1 MSILL
6 NNSCFVFINKTLYDI
21 IFREEIVFLIILQF
35 LTKQKFNL
43 FMFILNYIFIIV

>member
-21 IFREEIVFLIILQF
+21 NFREEIVFLIILQF

-43 FMFILNYIFIIV
+43 FMFILNYIFVIV